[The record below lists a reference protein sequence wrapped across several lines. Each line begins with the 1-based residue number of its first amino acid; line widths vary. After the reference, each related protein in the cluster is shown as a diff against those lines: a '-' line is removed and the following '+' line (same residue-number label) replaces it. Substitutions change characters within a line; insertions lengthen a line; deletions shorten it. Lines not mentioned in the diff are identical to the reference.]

1 MIFLD
6 LTKAYD
12 ALDRS
17 RCLDILEGYG
27 VSPSATRLLKTYR
40 RRLTMVARAG
50 GYYGEAFKG
59 ARGITHGDPL
69 FPTIFYVVMDAVV

>member
-1 MIFLD
+1 MISLD

-17 RCLDILEGYG
+17 RCMDILEGYG
-27 VSPSATRLLKTYR
+27 VGPGARRLLQNYW

-59 ARGITHGDPL
+59 ARGVTQGTRCPPQ
-69 FPTIFYVVMDAVV
+69 FSMW